1 MDVTPLIRPD
11 RQVIQS
17 YGGGLFRIS
26 GQIYPHAV
34 LVFPDRV
41 LPWPVDDSRVMD
53 DPAIFNDLIPY
64 RDDIDI
70 LLWGTGARMIW
81 LSPAVKSKLTFSG
94 ITPDIMDTGA
104 ACRTYNVLLAEGRR
118 VVAALMPLTPERI

>member
-17 YGGGLFRIS
+17 YGGGVFRIS

-34 LVFPDRV
+34 FVFPDRV
-41 LPWPVDDSRVMD
+41 LPWPSGVAGRMD
-53 DPAIFNDLIPY
+53 DPDIFNDLVPFQ
-64 RDDIDI
+64 DDIDI
-70 LLWGTGARMIW
+70 LLWGTGARMTW
-81 LSPAVKSKLTFSG
+81 LAPAVKAQLTFSG

-118 VVAALMPLTPERI
+118 VVAALMPITPERT